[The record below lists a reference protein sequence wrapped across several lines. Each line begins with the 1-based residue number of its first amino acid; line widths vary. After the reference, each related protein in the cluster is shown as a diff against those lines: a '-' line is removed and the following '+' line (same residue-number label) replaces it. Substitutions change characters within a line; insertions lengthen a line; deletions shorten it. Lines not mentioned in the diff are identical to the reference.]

1 MSENGVFDK
10 IVEANASRSDGPDG
24 ETKITLDS
32 ILKEYDAKKAA
43 AEKHK
48 IEADEKVYEPSA
60 FMKEIETLNKS
71 FLKVD
76 EEEQDDVTGESFDD
90 YDDSD
95 MKIAPSHDELDFVQ
109 ESEKE
114 ESSES
119 EPEDTRK
126 LDIMNAISKH
136 FDDKEEDTQ
145 KQEPVSEKEEKALE
159 AGLETE
165 KEEVPVCD
173 PSDKN
178 CAKRLGIDDKA
189 LKKAFNDDIFDTKR
203 KKKKEKIK
211 LDEEGES
218 VSFAPISA
226 NDEEDGEKEPKK
238 RRRYDENGYRIS
250 SVPEFFTAKDEYTK
264 STDIGIVTK
273 ELRTKLLYSCFAM
286 FAVIALLFVSFYSE
300 VAPSI
305 GLPHFSSLEPGKTGI
320 VFLLFDLQVLFFA
333 VILKLNSIA
342 KGAIGLFTGTPAAE
356 SVAFVS
362 VAAAAI
368 HTITLA
374 IADPRGD
381 QFAPV
386 CSVACLSVLIL
397 SLGDFFKDRSEY
409 ISFRIVS
416 SEGEKYSFIDLSAS
430 EEKTPD
436 EIGKF
441 VPAGTKV
448 LDIRK
453 AEFAGGFFEK
463 IKKPA
468 LSEKSTAVAI
478 YIATGIALVAS
489 VAYCIM
495 NKEPAYKAFC
505 CFAAVLL
512 TSLQSCMLITS
523 SLPTFIFSD
532 RASRRKCA
540 FIGNNVCEDFS
551 NISVVSFKDTE
562 VFSPKDIKVTNIRT
576 YGTTRIDNVIVTMAK
591 IFGTIGGPL
600 SSVFKNS
607 IAGIEMTDDNMKMI
621 DVAPDGL
628 WVKIDGANYYV
639 GTSSYMAVNNFDTSA
654 DMADETFSRSNGGIL
669 YLASSERVLAK
680 FYISYRI
687 NPSFEQI
694 LRTLFDQGICA
705 RIKTLDPC
713 ISNDFIRA
721 CLRRPESLFS
731 VVKAPYA
738 EDIEKVEE
746 VSDSSMVSSSGENS
760 LIRSFLL
767 VDKMRKVININNKL
781 KFLALGLSLALSAFA
796 LLAGSVILPGVVMM
810 LIQIFW
816 LVPVFI
822 TAKMASK

>member
-10 IVEANASRSDGPDG
+10 IVEANASKSDGPDG
-24 ETKITLDS
+24 ETKITLES
-32 ILKEYDAKKAA
+32 ILKEYDAKKAS
-43 AEKHK
+43 AEKHQ
-48 IEADEKVYEPSA
+48 IEADETVYEPSA
-60 FMKEIETLNKS
+60 FMKEIEALNGSYMKA
-71 FLKVD
+71 
-76 EEEQDDVTGESFDD
+76 EEQETFDD

-95 MKIAPSHDELDFVQ
+95 MKIAPSHDEFHSIQ
-109 ESEKE
+109 EAEEKA
-114 ESSES
+114 SES
-119 EPEDTRK
+119 KPEDTRK

-136 FDDKEEDTQ
+136 FE
-145 KQEPVSEKEEKALE
+145 EKEEETKEEPENLPVE
-159 AGLETE
+159 KELETE
-165 KEEVPVCD
+165 KEEIPVCD
-173 PSDKN
+173 PADKS
-178 CAKRLGIDDKA
+178 CPKRLGIDDSA
-189 LKKAFNDDIFDTKR
+189 LEKAFNDDIFDNKR
-203 KKKKEKIK
+203 KKRIEKIK

-218 VSFAPISA
+218 VSFAPIYG
-226 NDEEDGEKEPKK
+226 NDGEEEEKEFVK

-250 SVPEFFTAKDEYTK
+250 SVPEFFTAKEEYTK
-264 STDIGIVTK
+264 NTDVGIVSG

-286 FAVIALLFVSFYSE
+286 FAVFALLFVGFYTE
-300 VAPSI
+300 VAPAI
-305 GLPHFSSLEPGKTGI
+305 GLPHLSMLEPGKTGM
-320 VFLLFDLQVLFFA
+320 VFLLFDLQILFFA

-342 KGAIGLFTGTPAAE
+342 KGAVALFTGTPASE

-362 VAAAAI
+362 VVSAAI

-374 IADPRGD
+374 AADPRGD
-381 QFAPV
+381 QFAPI
-386 CSVACLSVLIL
+386 CSVACLSVLLL
-397 SLGDFFKDRSEY
+397 SLSDFFKARSEY
-409 ISFRIVS
+409 MSFRIVS
-416 SEGEKYSFIDLSAS
+416 SEGEKYSFTDLSES
-430 EEKTPD
+430 KESTPD

-448 LDIRK
+448 LDTRK

-463 IKKPA
+463 IKKPVI
-468 LSEKSTAVAI
+468 SEKSTAVAI
-478 YIATGIALVAS
+478 YIAAGTALAAAI
-489 VAYCIM
+489 AYCIM
-495 NKEPAYKAFC
+495 NKEPAYKAIC
-505 CFAAVLL
+505 CFSAIML
-512 TSLQSCMLITS
+512 TSLQACMLITS
-523 SLPTFIFSD
+523 SLPAFIFSD

-562 VFSPKDIKVTNIRT
+562 VFAPKDIKVTNIRT
-576 YGTTRIDNVIVTMAK
+576 YGNTRIDNVIVTMAR

-607 IAGIEMTDDNMKMI
+607 IAGIEMADDNMKMI

-639 GTSSYMAVNNFDTSA
+639 GTSSYMAINNFDTSA
-654 DMADETFSRSNGGIL
+654 DMADETFSRANGGIL

-680 FYISYRI
+680 FYINYRI

-694 LRTLFDQGICA
+694 LRTLYDQGICA

-738 EDIEKVEE
+738 EDIEKIEE
-746 VSDSSMVSSSGENS
+746 VCDSSMVSSSGENS

-767 VDKMRKVININNKL
+767 VDRMRKAIKVNNKL
-781 KFLALGLSLALSAFA
+781 KFLALGLSLALSSFA
-796 LLAGSVILPGVVMM
+796 LLAGSVILPGVVMI

-816 LVPVFI
+816 LVPVFV